1 MMNVSECTCVL
12 SPRYNRVL
20 VPFVCLPLVSCV
32 VLFLH
37 AWFVVIVFLRVLVS
51 LFLISSPKCLRRWWE
66 TRPRPRWARSHPPPP
81 VLHWLRDI
89 LISGILHTTSHFI
102 IVCQVWNLYLTHL
115 LLIDSLNPPLELQRR
130 IWTHSALWT
139 RRGLSKD
146 THLFQTYRKSV
157 LGQKNTMPIPES
169 VCPMRDGTF

>member
-1 MMNVSECTCVL
+1 MWNSLNARVCCL
-12 SPRYNRVL
+12 PPPRYNRVL

-32 VLFLH
+32 VFLLH

-51 LFLISSPKCLRRWWE
+51 LFLISSPKSLRRWWE

-89 LISGILHTTSHFI
+89 LISGIFHTTSHFM
-102 IVCQVWNLYLTHL
+102 IVCLKVWNLYLTHL

-146 THLFQTYRKSV
+146 THLFQTYRKSA
-157 LGQKNTMPIPES
+157 LGQKNNADP
-169 VCPMRDGTF
+169 

>member
-1 MMNVSECTCVL
+1 MWNSLNARVCCPPPAIIVFWCRTSASRSSPVL
-12 SPRYNRVL
+12 L
-20 VPFVCLPLVSCV
+20 FF
-32 VLFLH
+32 FLH

-51 LFLISSPKCLRRWWE
+51 LFLISSPKCPRRWWE

-89 LISGILHTTSHFI
+89 LISGISHTSSHFM
-102 IVCQVWNLYLTHL
+102 IVCQVWNLYLMHL

-157 LGQKNTMPIPES
+157 LGQKKHNTGP
-169 VCPMRDGTF
+169 